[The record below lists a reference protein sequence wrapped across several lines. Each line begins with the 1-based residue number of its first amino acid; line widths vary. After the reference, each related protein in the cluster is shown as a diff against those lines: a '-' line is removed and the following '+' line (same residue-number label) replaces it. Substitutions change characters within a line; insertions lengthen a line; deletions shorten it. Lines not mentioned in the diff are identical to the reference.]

1 MRIDPML
8 WSRGMAAEVYQMLPV
23 VESGAAREYSVID
36 LAREAADRAYG
47 NHAADG
53 AEEDGKKETDD

>member
-8 WSRGMAAEVYQMLPV
+8 WSRGMAAEVYQLLPV
-23 VESGAAREYSVID
+23 TESGAAREYSVID

-47 NHAADG
+47 
-53 AEEDGKKETDD
+53 KKEEK